1 MTTVKVLNI
10 EGDESG
16 RSVELPDDIFAC
28 DKYDHLL
35 HQVVRYSQAH
45 RRQGTQSTKTRSE
58 VRGGGKKMYRQKGTG
73 RARHG
78 GSRAPQMRGGGIAH
92 GPKPRSFRFKLNKK
106 VRSGALRSALT
117 RRASG
122 EKVVVFDSL
131 ELGEI
136 KTKRVAALLSKLG
149 IDSALF
155 VLPEQNETVSKSA
168 RNIPYVKV
176 LPTQGLNVED
186 VLRHEHL
193 VLTTA
198 TVDSLKARFG
208 GEA

>member
-10 EGDESG
+10 AGDEVS
-16 RSVELPDDIFAC
+16 SLELPEDIFGN

-78 GSRAPQMRGGGIAH
+78 GSRANQMRGGGVAH
-92 GPKPRSFRFKLNKK
+92 GPKPRSYRFKLNKK
-106 VRSGALRSALT
+106 VRANALRSALT

-122 EKVVVFDSL
+122 SKVVVFDNL
-131 ELGEI
+131 DLD
-136 KTKRVAALLSKLG
+136 R
-149 IDSALF
+149 
-155 VLPEQNETVSKSA
+155 KS
-168 RNIPYVKV
+168 VV
-176 LPTQGLNVED
+176 
-186 VLRHEHL
+186 
-193 VLTTA
+193 
-198 TVDSLKARFG
+198 
-208 GEA
+208 

>member
-1 MTTVKVLNI
+1 MTTVQVLNI
-10 EGDESG
+10 AGDEVS
-16 RSVELPDDIFAC
+16 SIELPDDIFGN
-28 DKYDHLL
+28 DNYDHLL
-35 HQVVRYSQAH
+35 HMAVRYSQAH
-45 RRQGTQSTKTRSE
+45 RRQGTHKVKTRSE

-78 GSRAPQMRGGGIAH
+78 GSRAVQFRGGGVAH
-92 GPKPRSFRFKLNKK
+92 GPIPRSYRFKLNKK

-117 RRASG
+117 RRAVG
-122 EKVVVFDSL
+122 QKVVVFDNL
-131 ELGEI
+131 DLGEI
-136 KTKRVAALLSKLG
+136 KTKRVVALLGKLG
-149 IDSALF
+149 IGSALV
-155 VLPEQNETVSKSA
+155 VLPEPDENVAKSA

-176 LPTQGLNVED
+176 LAMQGLNVED

-198 TVDSLKARFG
+198 SVDSLRARFG

>member
-10 EGDESG
+10 AGDEVS
-16 RSVELPDDIFAC
+16 SLELPEDIFGN

-35 HQVVRYSQAH
+35 HLAVRYSQAH

-78 GSRAPQMRGGGIAH
+78 GSRANQFRGGGVAH
-92 GPKPRSFRFKLNKK
+92 GPKPRNYRFKLNKK
-106 VRSGALRSALT
+106 VRANALKSALT
-117 RRASG
+117 RRAAGS
-122 EKVVVFDSL
+122 KVVVFDNL
-131 ELGEI
+131 DLGEI
-136 KTKRVAALLSKLG
+136 KTKNVAALLGKLG
-149 IDSALF
+149 IGSALF
-155 VLPEQNETVSKSA
+155 VLPEANDVVAKSA

-176 LPTQGLNVED
+176 LAMQGLNVED
-186 VLRHEHL
+186 VLRHDHL

-198 TVDSLKARFG
+198 AVESLVARFG
-208 GEA
+208 GDA